1 MRLISHNHKEKIKL
15 WDWKVNYDIKSQIY
29 NRKFKFMTL
38 KSHKSQLWEKSQN
51 YYIKSNNYEEKV
63 KIMWLKS
70 QLWQKIKCMTK
81 QNLIYNIITQL

>member
-1 MRLISHNHKEKIKL
+1 
-15 WDWKVNYDIKSQIY
+15 
-29 NRKFKFMTL
+29 MTL

-70 QLWQKIKCMTK
+70 QLWQKVKCMTK